1 MPKTGVYMIYEYVH
15 NILIFCTDTAFCV
28 GEDVSSILF
37 IYRGTDLKA
46 LVEQHIH
53 FYSVL
58 IV

>member
-1 MPKTGVYMIYEYVH
+1 MPQTYVYMVYEYEH
-15 NILIFCTDTAFCV
+15 NILIFYTQAAFCV
-28 GEDVSSILF
+28 GVNVSSILF

-53 FYSVL
+53 FFSVL